1 VEDVVQYAVLIY
13 ERPGVTDPLSAE
25 ERQALTDEYMA
36 LHDDPRVVEGA
47 RLHSIEMTT
56 TIRMHGGETLVT
68 DGPFAD
74 TKEVFGGYYLLEADD
89 LDAAIE
95 IAERIPAVR
104 LGGAIEIRPLM
115 YRHPH

>member
-1 VEDVVQYAVLIY
+1 VQYAVLIY
-13 ERPGVTDPLSAE
+13 EKPEASDPLGPE
-25 ERQALTDEYMA
+25 ERQALSDEYMA
-36 LHDDPRVVEGA
+36 IHEDPRVIEGA
-47 RLHSIEMTT
+47 RLQPVEMTT
-56 TIRMHGGETLVT
+56 TVRMQGGETLIT

-95 IAERIPAVR
+95 IAERIPAAR

-115 YRHPH
+115 YRHP

>member
-1 VEDVVQYAVLIY
+1 MQYAVLIY
-13 ERPGVTDPLSAE
+13 ENPEADEPLSRE
-25 ERQALTDEYMA
+25 EQQAISDEYLA
-36 LHDDPRVVEGA
+36 IREDPRIVDGA
-47 RLHSIEMTT
+47 RLEPSEMTT
-56 TIRMHGGETLVT
+56 TVRMQGGETLIT

-95 IAERIPAVR
+95 IAERIPAAR

-115 YRHPH
+115 YRHP